1 MGQSRVLRSWLTF
14 SYRVV
19 DQYAALQALH
29 VNHTSLEQAL
39 AFVKMYSSH
48 KEVIFG
54 KSKVRR
60 VQFEDLGVGHTPS
73 PEVEESP
80 LIRRMRQ
87 FSRNKSVSPIRFAA
101 NSDRPSSI
109 SDGNSLADRVTRLE
123 TGQDRQQQLLSGQQQ
138 LLTGLR
144 SMSDEQQGTLK
155 EQQGTLKEIL
165 TLLCRSVSSSSSSQ
179 ERIGTKSPDQASFS
193 L

>member
-73 PEVEESP
+73 LEVEESP
-80 LIRRMRQ
+80 LVRAD
-87 FSRNKSVSPIRFAA
+87 AA
-101 NSDRPSSI
+101 
-109 SDGNSLADRVTRLE
+109 VFTE
-123 TGQDRQQQLLSGQQQ
+123 
-138 LLTGLR
+138 
-144 SMSDEQQGTLK
+144 
-155 EQQGTLKEIL
+155 
-165 TLLCRSVSSSSSSQ
+165 
-179 ERIGTKSPDQASFS
+179 
-193 L
+193 